1 MAKRTDHARSSAGS
15 NPVRVRFDRFELD
28 EANARLL
35 RDGTAVALA
44 PTPFAVLCALVRQPG
59 SLLTTNALLDEVWG
73 HQFVTD
79 SVLRTAISE
88 LRTAL
93 DDDARKPRFIETVSR
108 RGYRFIAAPSA
119 IPAAPG
125 VQPNAS
131 GLATVARALL
141 HRSRRTAITA
151 APRLGHRVQRQ
162 ARGCLDCRRAG
173 YRQDDADR
181 AVHCE
186 PRRRRVCA
194 RPMRRALRHGR
205 ALSSCSR
212 SAGGAVPQRQRGAV
226 LAARRGADL
235 AAAAAVAQH
244 DGGAR
249 SATTRARRRQPGSHA
264 ARDGPRSSIATPSV
278 ARCCW

>member
-1 MAKRTDHARSSAGS
+1 MGFMPLPSRDPKAPVCLEMAERTDHARSSASS

-108 RGYRFIAAPSA
+108 RGLSLHCRPQRDPRCAKRPAKRFERSPPCTCPTSSVAPNRCHGCT
-119 IPAAPG
+119 APG
-125 VQPNAS
+125 
-131 GLATVARALL
+131 T
-141 HRSRRTAITA
+141 SR
-151 APRLGHRVQRQ
+151 
-162 ARGCLDCRRAG
+162 
-173 YRQDDADR
+173 
-181 AVHCE
+181 
-186 PRRRRVCA
+186 
-194 RPMRRALRHGR
+194 
-205 ALSSCSR
+205 
-212 SAGGAVPQRQRGAV
+212 
-226 LAARRGADL
+226 
-235 AAAAAVAQH
+235 AAAS
-244 DGGAR
+244 AR
-249 SATTRARRRQPGSHA
+249 LSGSPASRVSARRR
-264 ARDGPRSSIATPSV
+264 
-278 ARCCW
+278 